1 MSPSKNNHSSSN
13 RNGESVGRPANIL
26 ASAYCVD
33 TSARLTGFHYSTTGA
48 GGAQCPPLA
57 ALTSA
62 NELALSYKS
71 KSRDNDHNGR
81 RKGSRKEGAA
91 YYIRGECERL
101 FCETMKDVFLGEE
114 ETSSSN
120 SSIGMGAG
128 INRVHSS
135 EKLSSYSQNYQNS
148 YFGNA
153 GHGQSVDA
161 WLEVWDYAG
170 GCSFRGFVGGKGED
184 KALFAF
190 FNSAII
196 GRDLKQ
202 GLMALIEL
210 AEEVFAVSQVVV
222 CVDRSVPD
230 TDRKAFLKSLRWV
243 GFDLIPLD
251 LWSNGVDDTSDRWL
265 FLGMEI

>member
-1 MSPSKNNHSSSN
+1 
-13 RNGESVGRPANIL
+13 
-26 ASAYCVD
+26 
-33 TSARLTGFHYSTTGA
+33 
-48 GGAQCPPLA
+48 
-57 ALTSA
+57 
-62 NELALSYKS
+62 
-71 KSRDNDHNGR
+71 
-81 RKGSRKEGAA
+81 
-91 YYIRGECERL
+91 
-101 FCETMKDVFLGEE
+101 MKDVFLGEE